1 MPIYKAYGREDWTFH
16 PKGEKKKIQFAGF
29 NQTVAKQ
36 TQHICGSH
44 LQFWPLKLSTAHPA
58 G

>member
-1 MPIYKAYGREDWTFH
+1 MDRETEHFTQ
-16 PKGEKKKIQFAGF
+16 KGKKKKKKIQFAGF